1 MARISCCH
9 ITGSSY
15 VIVMYT
21 KSFIKREESTMD
33 EQEQMAEQFEASRK
47 RLLAVAYRM
56 LGSPNEAED
65 AVQETWL
72 RYSRVDRNAIQNLEG
87 WLTTVVSRVCL
98 DMLRTR
104 RSRQEEP
111 METQLP
117 FAYDGRPGEDPEQE
131 VLLADSVGAALQ
143 IVLGKL
149 SPPERVAFVL
159 HDIFALPF
167 TDIAAALG
175 KSEEAV
181 RQIAS
186 RARRRIRGGPIADEP
201 ALIRQREL
209 VEAFLAAARD
219 ADFDRLLAVLA
230 PDVILRDDRREGAL
244 QTTRGAELL
253 AKQVAGRI
261 QASHIVLVNGSIGVV
276 VAPQGRLR
284 YVLQYTIREGR
295 IAEVELISD
304 PARISGLDLALP
316 EM

>member
-1 MARISCCH
+1 M
-9 ITGSSY
+9 
-15 VIVMYT
+15 
-21 KSFIKREESTMD
+21 E
-33 EQEQMAEQFEASRK
+33 EQERMVEQFEASRK

-56 LGSPNEAED
+56 LGSQSEAED

-72 RYSRVDRNAIQNLEG
+72 RYSRSDRSTVYNVEA

-104 RSRQEEP
+104 RSRQEES
-111 METQLP
+111 MEEHLP
-117 FAYDGRPGEDPEQE
+117 FVQDGRSSAGDPEQE
-131 VLLADSVGAALQ
+131 ALLADSVGAALQ

-149 SPPERVAFVL
+149 GPPERVAFVL

-167 TDIAAALG
+167 TDIAEALG

-186 RARRRIRGGPIADEP
+186 RARRRVRGGSIADEP
-201 ALIRQREL
+201 AMFRQREL

-230 PDVILRDDRREGAL
+230 PDVVLRDDRQEGAET
-244 QTTRGAELL
+244 TTRGAEQL
-253 AKQVAGRI
+253 AHKVAGRI
-261 QASHIVLVNGSIGVV
+261 QASHIVLVNGAIGVV
-276 VAPQGRLR
+276 VAPQGRLQ
-284 YVLQYTIREGR
+284 YVLQYTIREEK

-304 PARISGLDLALP
+304 PVRISGLDLALP
-316 EM
+316 DM

>member
-1 MARISCCH
+1 MEEQ
-9 ITGSSY
+9 
-15 VIVMYT
+15 
-21 KSFIKREESTMD
+21 KR
-33 EQEQMAEQFEASRK
+33 MAEQFEASRK

-56 LGSPNEAED
+56 LGSTSEAED
-65 AVQETWL
+65 AVQEAWL
-72 RYSRVDRNAIQNLEG
+72 RYSRVDRSELQNLEG
-87 WLTTVVSRVCL
+87 WLTTVVSRICL

-117 FAYDGRPGEDPEQE
+117 FAYDGRPGENPEQE
-131 VLLADSVGAALQ
+131 ALLADSVGAALQ

-149 SPPERVAFVL
+149 NPPERVAFVL

-167 TDIAAALG
+167 TDIAEALG

-201 ALIRQREL
+201 AMLRQREL

-219 ADFDRLLAVLA
+219 ADFGRLLAVLA
-230 PDVILRDDRREGAL
+230 PDVVLRDDRRDAAEA
-244 QTTRGAELL
+244 TIRGAEHL
-253 AKQVAGRI
+253 ARQVAGRI
-261 QASHIVLVNGSIGVV
+261 QASHIVLVNGAVGVV
-276 VAPQGRLR
+276 VAPQGRLQ

-304 PARISGLDLALP
+304 PVRIKGLDLALP
-316 EM
+316 EL

>member
-1 MARISCCH
+1 M
-9 ITGSSY
+9 
-15 VIVMYT
+15 
-21 KSFIKREESTMD
+21 KKEESTME
-33 EQEQMAEQFEASRK
+33 EQERMAEQFEASRK

-72 RYSRVDRNAIQNLEG
+72 RYSRVDGHTIQNPER

-104 RSRQEEP
+104 RSRQEES
-111 METQLP
+111 MGEHLP
-117 FAYDGRPGEDPEQE
+117 FVQDGHNAGDPEQE
-131 VLLADSVGAALQ
+131 ALLADSVGAALQ

-149 SPPERVAFVL
+149 GPPERVAFVL

-167 TDIAAALG
+167 TDIAEALG

-186 RARRRIRGGPIADEP
+186 RARRRIRGGPKADEP
-201 ALIRQREL
+201 AMFRQREL
-209 VEAFLAAARD
+209 VEAFLAAARE

-230 PDVILRDDRREGAL
+230 PDVVLRDDRRDGAEA
-244 QTTRGAELL
+244 TIRGAEQL

-261 QASHIVLVNGSIGVV
+261 QASHIVLVNGAVGVV
-276 VAPQGRLR
+276 VAPQGRLQ

-304 PARISGLDLALP
+304 PVRISGLDLALP
-316 EM
+316 DM

>member
-1 MARISCCH
+1 M
-9 ITGSSY
+9 
-15 VIVMYT
+15 
-21 KSFIKREESTMD
+21 E
-33 EQEQMAEQFEASRK
+33 EQERMVEQFEASRK

-56 LGSPNEAED
+56 LGSTSEAED

-72 RYSRVDRNAIQNLEG
+72 RYSRADGSTVHNVEG

-104 RSRQEEP
+104 RSRQEES
-111 METQLP
+111 MEEYLP
-117 FAYDGRPGEDPEQE
+117 FVQDGRNAGDPEQE
-131 VLLADSVGAALQ
+131 ALLADSVGAALQ

-149 SPPERVAFVL
+149 GPPERVAFVL

-167 TDIAAALG
+167 TDIAEALG

-186 RARRRIRGGPIADEP
+186 RARRRIRGGPLADEP
-201 ALIRQREL
+201 AMFRQREL

-230 PDVILRDDRREGAL
+230 PDVVLRDDRRDGAEA
-244 QTTRGAELL
+244 TTRGAEQL
-253 AKQVAGRI
+253 ANKVAGRI
-261 QASHIVLVNGSIGVV
+261 QASHIVLVNGAVGVV
-276 VAPQGRLR
+276 VAPQGRLH
-284 YVLQYTIREGR
+284 YVLQYTIRDEK

-304 PARISGLDLALP
+304 PVRISGLDLALP

>member
-1 MARISCCH
+1 M
-9 ITGSSY
+9 
-15 VIVMYT
+15 
-21 KSFIKREESTMD
+21 E
-33 EQEQMAEQFEASRK
+33 EQERMVEQFEASRK
-47 RLLAVAYRM
+47 RLLAVAYRT
-56 LGSPNEAED
+56 LGSQSEAED

-72 RYSRVDRNAIQNLEG
+72 RYSRADRSTVHNVEG

-104 RSRQEEP
+104 RSRQEES
-111 METQLP
+111 MEEHLP
-117 FAYDGRPGEDPEQE
+117 FVQDGRNAGDPEQE
-131 VLLADSVGAALQ
+131 ALLADSVGAALQ

-149 SPPERVAFVL
+149 GPPERVAFVL

-167 TDIAAALG
+167 TDIAEALG

-201 ALIRQREL
+201 AMFRQREL

-230 PDVILRDDRREGAL
+230 PDVVLRDDRRDGAEA
-244 QTTRGAELL
+244 TTRGAEQL
-253 AKQVAGRI
+253 AHQVAGRI
-261 QASHIVLVNGSIGVV
+261 QASHIVLVNGAVGVV
-276 VAPQGRLR
+276 VAPQGRLQ

-304 PARISGLDLALP
+304 PVRISGLDLALP
-316 EM
+316 DM